1 MELKFLIKSN
11 KTAKNTPAKCV
22 YVKSKQ
28 VESINHKS
36 QKVHEKILSCF
47 ACIIYVPKVSGIS
60 YLKLLSPKQ
69 MLQRSSIAIAQLKAS
84 NTSGNLLNESLQ
96 MINSLCCA
104 RRIAKRVHNH
114 VINSKE
120 LSHKMDI
127 LFIYP

>member
-1 MELKFLIKSN
+1 M
-11 KTAKNTPAKCV
+11 

-28 VESINHKS
+28 VESINHNS
-36 QKVHEKILSCF
+36 QNVHEKTLNCF

-96 MINSLCCA
+96 MINSLYCA

-120 LSHKMDI
+120 LSHKMAYN
-127 LFIYP
+127 IYIYNKISI

>member
-1 MELKFLIKSN
+1 M
-11 KTAKNTPAKCV
+11 

-28 VESINHKS
+28 VESINHNS
-36 QKVHEKILSCF
+36 QNVHEKTLNCF

-69 MLQRSSIAIAQLKAS
+69 MLQRSSIAITQLKAS
-84 NTSGNLLNESLQ
+84 NTSENLLRESLQ
-96 MINSLCCA
+96 MINSLYCA
-104 RRIAKRVHNH
+104 KKITKRVQNH